1 MADDVSDASVL
12 QGAHSMND
20 FFLARQP
27 ILNRQQQLVA
37 YELLFRAAA
46 CGPAN
51 IVDDLSATAAV
62 ISHASEFGMEK
73 VIGDSLGFINVDAAV
88 LMSDIIHFLPVDK
101 IVLEILETVQATPAV
116 IARIQWLAQA
126 GFTFALDDVI
136 VHTPDVQLFLPLVD
150 IIKIDVKDLV
160 PAELLSLT
168 EYCQPY
174 GKKLLAEKV
183 ETQALFQTCLDLGFD
198 YFQGYHFAK
207 PVVLIGKKLAPAE
220 LSVMQLLE
228 RIASGADNAVIE
240 RSFKQ
245 DASLSLNLLRLVNSP
260 AFAVRGGINTIRQA
274 LMVLGRSQLQRWLQ
288 VLLYANA
295 GLSGGRPSPLL
306 LLATT
311 RGKLL
316 ELMAN
321 KVMPGQRNAAEIAFT
336 VGIVSLMDALFG
348 LPIADI
354 LKMIAV
360 HDEVRDALL
369 FHKGIY
375 GEMLRLAESIEH
387 LDQDGLVLQP
397 TLDKLQLSSE
407 ALFAMQLTAFEWT
420 NKISGAPLVSGRF

>member
-1 MADDVSDASVL
+1 MAGEVSDVNMVH
-12 QGAHSMND
+12 GVHSMKD

-27 ILNRQQQLVA
+27 ILNRGQKLVA
-37 YELLFRAAA
+37 YELLFRTAAS
-46 CGPAN
+46 GPAN

-88 LMSDIIHFLPVDK
+88 LMSDFINILPVDK
-101 IVLEILETVQATPAV
+101 IVLEILETVQATPEV
-116 IARIQWLAQA
+116 LARIQVLAQA

-136 VHTPDVQLFLPLVD
+136 VHTPDVQKFLPLVD
-150 IIKIDVKDLV
+150 IIKIDVKDLR
-160 PAELLSLT
+160 PAALSTLA
-168 EYCQPY
+168 EYCQQH

-207 PVVLIGKKLAPAE
+207 PSILTGKKLAPAE

-228 RIASGADNAVIE
+228 HIASGADNSVIE
-240 RSFKQ
+240 RCFKQ

-260 AFAVRGGINTIRQA
+260 AFAVKGGINTIGQA
-274 LMVLGRSQLQRWLQ
+274 LMVLGRSQLQHWLQ

-295 GLSGGRPSPLL
+295 GVSGRSPLL
-306 LLATT
+306 LMATT

-316 ELMAN
+316 ELMAD
-321 KVMPGQRNAAEIAFT
+321 KVMPGQRNAADIAFT
-336 VGIVSLMDALFG
+336 VGIVSLMDVLFG
-348 LPIADI
+348 LPMTDI
-354 LKMIAV
+354 LKTIAV
-360 HDEVRDALL
+360 RDEVRDALL
-369 FHKGIY
+369 LRKGMY

-387 LDQDGLVLQP
+387 LDEDGAMLLP
-397 TLDKLQLSSE
+397 TLDKLHLSSE

-420 NKISGAPLVSGRF
+420 NKISGTSL

>member
-1 MADDVSDASVL
+1 MK
-12 QGAHSMND
+12 D

-27 ILNRQQQLVA
+27 ILNRGQKLVA
-37 YELLFRAAA
+37 YELLFRTAAS
-46 CGPAN
+46 GPAN

-88 LMSDIIHFLPVDK
+88 LMSDFINILPVDK
-101 IVLEILETVQATPAV
+101 IVLEILETVQATPEV
-116 IARIQWLAQA
+116 LARIQVLAQA

-136 VHTPDVQLFLPLVD
+136 VHTPDVQKFLPLVD
-150 IIKIDVKDLV
+150 IIKIDVKDLR
-160 PAELLSLT
+160 PAALSTLA
-168 EYCQPY
+168 EYCQQH

-198 YFQGYHFAK
+198 YFQGYHFSK
-207 PVVLIGKKLAPAE
+207 PSILTGKKLAPAE

-228 RIASGADNAVIE
+228 RIASGADNSVIE
-240 RSFKQ
+240 RCFKQ

-260 AFAVRGGINTIRQA
+260 AFAVRGGINTIGQA
-274 LMVLGRSQLQRWLQ
+274 LMVLGRSQLQHWLQ

-295 GLSGGRPSPLL
+295 GVSGRSPLL
-306 LLATT
+306 LMATT

-316 ELMAN
+316 ELMAD
-321 KVMPGQRNAAEIAFT
+321 KVMPGQRNAADIAFT
-336 VGIVSLMDALFG
+336 VGIVSLMDVLFG
-348 LPIADI
+348 LPMTEI
-354 LKMIAV
+354 LKTIAV
-360 HDEVRDALL
+360 RDEVRDALL
-369 FHKGIY
+369 LRKGMY

-387 LDQDGLVLQP
+387 LDEDGAILLP
-397 TLDKLQLSSE
+397 TLDKLHISGE

-420 NKISGAPLVSGRF
+420 NKISGTSL

>member
-1 MADDVSDASVL
+1 MAGEVSDGNML
-12 QGAHSMND
+12 HGIHSMKD

-27 ILNRQQQLVA
+27 ILNREQKLVA

-46 CGPAN
+46 SGPAN

-73 VIGDSLGFINVDAAV
+73 VIGDSRGFINVDAAV
-88 LMSDIIHFLPVDK
+88 LMSDFINILPVDK

-116 IARIQWLAQA
+116 LARIQVLAQA

-136 VHTPDVQLFLPLVD
+136 VHTPDVQKFLPLVD

-160 PAELLSLT
+160 PAKLLALT
-168 EYCQPY
+168 EYCQQH

-183 ETQALFQTCLDLGFD
+183 ETQILFQTCLDLGFD

-207 PVVLIGKKLAPAE
+207 PSILTGKKLAPAE

-240 RSFKQ
+240 RCFKQ

-260 AFAVRGGINTIRQA
+260 AFAVKGGINTIGQA
-274 LMVLGRSQLQRWLQ
+274 LMVLGRSQLQHWLQ

-295 GLSGGRPSPLL
+295 GVSGRSPLL
-306 LLATT
+306 LMATT

-316 ELMAN
+316 ELMAD
-321 KVMPGQRNAAEIAFT
+321 KVMPGQRNAADIAFT
-336 VGIVSLMDALFG
+336 VGIVSLMDVLFG
-348 LPIADI
+348 LPMTEI
-354 LKMIAV
+354 LKTIAV

-369 FHKGIY
+369 LRKGVY
-375 GEMLRLAESIEH
+375 GNMLRLAESIEH
-387 LDQDGLVLQP
+387 LDEDGAILLP
-397 TLDKLQLSSE
+397 TLDKLQISSE

-420 NKISGAPLVSGRF
+420 NKISGASL

>member
-1 MADDVSDASVL
+1 MAGEVSDGNML
-12 QGAHSMND
+12 HGIHSMKD

-27 ILNRQQQLVA
+27 ILNREQKLVA

-46 CGPAN
+46 SGPAN

-88 LMSDIIHFLPVDK
+88 LMSDFINILPVDK
-101 IVLEILETVQATPAV
+101 IVLEILETVQATPV
-116 IARIQWLAQA
+116 VLARIQVLAQA

-136 VHTPDVQLFLPLVD
+136 VHTPDVQKFLPLVD

-160 PAELLSLT
+160 PAKLLALT
-168 EYCQPY
+168 EYCQQH

-183 ETQALFQTCLDLGFD
+183 ETQILFQTCLDLGFD
-198 YFQGYHFAK
+198 YFQGYHFAR
-207 PVVLIGKKLAPAE
+207 PSILTGKRLAPSE

-228 RIASGADNAVIE
+228 RIASGADNAAIE
-240 RSFKQ
+240 HCFKQ
-245 DASLSLNLLRLVNSP
+245 DASLGLNLLRLVNSP
-260 AFAVRGGINTIRQA
+260 AFVVKGGINTIGQA

-288 VLLYANA
+288 VLLYANT
-295 GLSGGRPSPLL
+295 GVSGKYPSPLL

-316 ELMAN
+316 ELMAD
-321 KVMPGQRNAAEIAFT
+321 KVMPGQRNAADIAFT
-336 VGIVSLMDALFG
+336 VGIVSLMDVLFG
-348 LPIADI
+348 LPMTDI

-369 FHKGIY
+369 LRKGVY
-375 GEMLRLAESIEH
+375 GDMLRLAESIEH
-387 LDQDGLVLQP
+387 LDEDGAMLLP
-397 TLDKLQLSSE
+397 TLDKLHLSSE

-420 NKISGAPLVSGRF
+420 NKISGASL